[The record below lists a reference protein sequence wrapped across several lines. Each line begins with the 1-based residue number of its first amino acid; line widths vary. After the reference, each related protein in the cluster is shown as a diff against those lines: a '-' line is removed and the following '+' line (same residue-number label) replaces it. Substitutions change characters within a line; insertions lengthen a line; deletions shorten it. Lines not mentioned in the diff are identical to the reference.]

1 MILRGTNVAVV
12 ALVIPMVTFVGC
24 RQTAR
29 FTVPVDL
36 SDSLGQFEVTA
47 GQPVQK
53 SGTITPPNSSISIGS
68 GTLQIDPEDVS
79 FTPADAGAGKG
90 STAFQTGGTFT
101 ITIGI
106 AEEESLDTVC
116 EDPVAEYGPFTV
128 TVNEDNEI
136 TSIEPDSV
144 NLTESTID
152 LINGGTIS
160 ICITVESTI
169 DGTVDIDQLE
179 LSVGL

>member
-1 MILRGTNVAVV
+1 MIRGKTYAAVV
-12 ALVIPMVTFVGC
+12 ALAIPMVTFVGC

-29 FTVPVDL
+29 FSVPVDL

-47 GQPVQK
+47 GEPVQNK
-53 SGTITPPNSSISIGS
+53 GTITTPNSSITIGG

-79 FTPADAGAGKG
+79 FTPADGGAGKG
-90 STAFQTGGTFT
+90 STTFQSGGTFT
-101 ITIGI
+101 ITVGV
-106 AEEESLDTVC
+106 AEVESLETVC
-116 EDPVAEYGPFTV
+116 EDPVAEYRPFTV
-128 TVNEDNEI
+128 TVNEDNDI
-136 TSIEPDSV
+136 TSIVPSSV

-152 LINGGTIS
+152 LINGGTMS